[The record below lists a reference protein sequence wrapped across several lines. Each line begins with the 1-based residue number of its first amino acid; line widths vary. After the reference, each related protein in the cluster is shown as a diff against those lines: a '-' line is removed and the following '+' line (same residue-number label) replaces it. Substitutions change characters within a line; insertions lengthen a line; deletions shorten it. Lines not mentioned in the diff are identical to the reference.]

1 MTFAVVFPVVVKF
14 MLAVGLIE
22 ATATVAGLK

>member
-1 MTFAVVFPVVVKF
+1 MTFAVVFPAVFKF
-14 MLAVGLIE
+14 MLSVGLIE